1 MFFKSIFSSIT
12 FFILGSLVVLYL
24 AFLSRK
30 KIDNFNLFALINLVL
45 ILILSTGGISSP
57 MFFLLYILSFAVAFV
72 FDPKVVF
79 LFTIGAIVLFFPQAL
94 KTDLTRNLI
103 VLFSLFLLS
112 PIAFFL
118 GTDYAGKKQAKR
130 KIEDMKKKA
139 EVIEREVEDVLRDT
153 RLKLTPRI
161 AAKLSEALAFLLL
174 VTCYLLLVTA
184 PARAQTM
191 SNKDYKVKM
200 QGFNAISGTT
210 ANTNYEVR
218 STVGELGPIISEG
231 VNFKVRTGLENI
243 VSALPFSTSL
253 SSDIVDFGS
262 LSPTNPIIRT
272 VDLTIYSLSTYGY
285 SVLAFEDHP
294 LQSDPDASGQVIPN
308 TTCDNGQCSEDN
320 AQEWKNTLT
329 YGFGYRCD
337 NVTGFDCNSSFSN
350 AEGTP
355 SGPNFYKS
363 FADNSNSMSPKSIM
377 AGIGSKNKDV
387 RLSYKVN
394 ISGNQAQG
402 IYTNI
407 ITFIAVPNF

>member
-1 MFFKSIFSSIT
+1 MYKVLSIKYNRPILLSIF
-12 FFILGSLVVLYL
+12 
-24 AFLSRK
+24 
-30 KIDNFNLFALINLVL
+30 L
-45 ILILSTGGISSP
+45 ILATL
-57 MFFLLYILSFAVAFV
+57 
-72 FDPKVVF
+72 
-79 LFTIGAIVLFFPQAL
+79 
-94 KTDLTRNLI
+94 
-103 VLFSLFLLS
+103 
-112 PIAFFL
+112 
-118 GTDYAGKKQAKR
+118 
-130 KIEDMKKKA
+130 
-139 EVIEREVEDVLRDT
+139 
-153 RLKLTPRI
+153 
-161 AAKLSEALAFLLL
+161 
-174 VTCYLLLVTA
+174 YLLLYTA
-184 PARAQTM
+184 PASAQTM

-210 ANTNYEVR
+210 ASTEHQIR

-243 VSALPFSTSL
+243 VSALPFSAFL

-262 LSPTNPIIRT
+262 LSPTNPIVRT
-272 VDLTIYSLSTYGY
+272 VDLIIYSLSSYGY
-285 SVLAFEDHP
+285 SILAFEDHP
-294 LQSDPDASGQVIPN
+294 LQSDPSAGLRLRGSDSRSSGQVIPN

-337 NVTGFDCNSSFSN
+337 NVTGFDCDSSFSN

-377 AGIGSKNKDV
+377 AGIGSKNKDI

-407 ITFIAVPNF
+407 ITFIAIPSF